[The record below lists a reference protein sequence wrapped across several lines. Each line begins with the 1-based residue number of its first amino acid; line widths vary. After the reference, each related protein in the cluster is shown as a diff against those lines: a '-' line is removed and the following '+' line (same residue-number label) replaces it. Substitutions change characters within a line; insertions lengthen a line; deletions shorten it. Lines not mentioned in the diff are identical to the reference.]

1 MNPQLFLAFLVVAGA
16 LACTPGVD
24 WAYSIT
30 AGLRQRSFVPA
41 VAGLCGG
48 YVLHTVL
55 MVAGLAALL
64 AGMPGV
70 LGWMTVA
77 GAGLPAVAGLQHHPV
92 LARRHLQPP
101 ADARSREHRPA
112 NQFRTFLQGMGT
124 SGINPKG
131 LLFYVAL
138 VPQFVSPEA
147 SLPVPVQSGLLG
159 LTFVLLAGARL
170 HLRGAARPETA
181 ALPPGAARK
190 VTLASGIIM
199 MALGMVL
206 LSEQLIPVVAGSPG
220 SSACRRL
227 TRDLSDPA
235 FHEPLSEGRG
245 PPVRCEPD
253 DPEVLVAGPVP
264 QIRGAPLDKGQVAV
278 RAQQLPL
285 EGPLLGL
292 IRARPASAP
301 RSVRARATGPGRRA
315 GWHRRRPR

>member
-1 MNPQLFLAFLVVAGA
+1 MNAQLFFAFIVVAVA

-70 LGWMTVA
+70 LGWITVA
-77 GAGLPAVAGLQHHPV
+77 GAGYLLWLGISTLRSWRGASFSA
-92 LARRHLQPP
+92 
-101 ADARSREHRPA
+101 ADAVGTPAA
-112 NQFRTFLQGMGT
+112 NQLRTFLQGMGT

-159 LTFVLLAGARL
+159 LTFVLLAGIVYTCVALLARKL
-170 HLRGAARPETA
+170 LQSR
-181 ALPPGAARK
+181 PGAARK
-190 VTLASGIIM
+190 VTLASGVIM
-199 MALGMVL
+199 VALGVAL
-206 LSEQLIPVVAGSPG
+206 LSEQLIPLFV
-220 SSACRRL
+220 
-227 TRDLSDPA
+227 
-235 FHEPLSEGRG
+235 
-245 PPVRCEPD
+245 
-253 DPEVLVAGPVP
+253 
-264 QIRGAPLDKGQVAV
+264 
-278 RAQQLPL
+278 
-285 EGPLLGL
+285 
-292 IRARPASAP
+292 
-301 RSVRARATGPGRRA
+301 
-315 GWHRRRPR
+315 